1 MRTGRGETGLAR
13 GQVTAI
19 GVLAGGAILLA
30 TIATIVRMEQDP
42 STRILSLVFL
52 AATSPYLIVGW
63 LIMVRR
69 PGNRV
74 GPLVLGLGLPIAG
87 YVTLDAWIRQPDPPP
102 GVEVAAL
109 TVSVLDGPM
118 FFLVAMLFLVFPN
131 GRLPSPRWRW
141 LVAIDAVAAA
151 HLILGVALR
160 PGRFPYYTWL
170 ENPLYPP
177 PNALATAWELVY
189 GLVVIC
195 VGIAALSLF
204 GRWRHAGVVERAQ
217 LKWVATAA
225 AVVATAMLG
234 YGAGAGPSQYSD
246 VGDLAVGVALTL
258 FPIAIGIAVLRYRLY
273 EIDRIVSRTIGWAVV
288 TGLLVGA
295 FVLLVLALSA
305 VLEPLTDRSTLAV
318 AGSTL
323 VVAASFAPVRSR
335 VQRAVDRR
343 FDRSRY
349 DGERLLSDFGERLRD
364 QVDLPTISN
373 EARATV
379 DAAVRPV
386 SVGLWL
392 RDPGGEP

>member
-1 MRTGRGETGLAR
+1 MSGGRVAT
-13 GQVTAI
+13 I
-19 GVLAGGAILLA
+19 DVLAGGAILLA
-30 TIATIVRMEQDP
+30 TIATIVRMAQDP

-52 AATSPYLIVGW
+52 AATCAYLIVGW
-63 LIMVRR
+63 LVMVRR

-87 YVTLDAWIRQPDPPP
+87 YVTLDAWIRQPDTPP

-109 TVSVLDGPM
+109 TVSILDGPM
-118 FFLVAMLFLVFPN
+118 FLLVAMLFLAFPN

-141 LVAIDAVAAA
+141 LVAIDAVAVAY
-151 HLILGVALR
+151 LILGVALR
-160 PGRFPYYTWL
+160 PGPFPYYTWL

-177 PNALATAWELVY
+177 PNALSTVWESVY

-204 GRWRHAGVVERAQ
+204 GRWRRAGVVERAQ
-217 LKWVATAA
+217 LKWVAAA
-225 AVVATAMLG
+225 AALVATAMVT
-234 YGAGAGPSQYSD
+234 YGAGAGPNEYSD
-246 VGDLAVGVALTL
+246 VGDLAVGVTLTL

-273 EIDRIVSRTIGWAVV
+273 EIDRIISRTIGWAVV
-288 TGLLVGA
+288 TGVLVGA
-295 FVLLVLALSA
+295 FALLVLGLTR
-305 VLEPLTDRSTLAV
+305 VLEPLTGGNTLAV

-323 VVAASFAPVRSR
+323 IVAALFQPLRRR
-335 VQRAVDRR
+335 VQQAVDQR

-349 DGERLLSDFGERLRD
+349 DGERLLAAFGERLRD
-364 QVDLPTISN
+364 EVDLQTIDH
-373 EARATV
+373 EARTTV

-392 RDPGGEP
+392 RRPGGES